1 MENSIAMTRMPSVA
15 PPGVEHP
22 PRPPAAVP
30 STSASRNPSARPM
43 TAVPATRP
51 QPPAGPPSAERVD
64 VDALLERVGEQVSE
78 FPRPSGRLLDSQLQT
93 DPSRVVILVE
103 STDTGG
109 VVRSIPPE
117 VVQYLPAARD
127 ADRQALANLKA

>member
-1 MENSIAMTRMPSVA
+1 
-15 PPGVEHP
+15 
-22 PRPPAAVP
+22 
-30 STSASRNPSARPM
+30 M

>member
-15 PPGVEHP
+15 PPSVEHP
-22 PRPPAAVP
+22 PRP
-30 STSASRNPSARPM
+30 
-43 TAVPATRP
+43 
-51 QPPAGPPSAERVD
+51 
-64 VDALLERVGEQVSE
+64 
-78 FPRPSGRLLDSQLQT
+78 SGRQLDSEVQT

-127 ADRQALANLKA
+127 ADRQALAELKA